1 MKYEIIIFTIKRSF
15 MNQMIIDVREPIE
28 FKMGHVKGSVN
39 IPPSKLMA
47 GAEKLNGVPKDTEL
61 ILYCRTGSRS
71 AVAMNILRDKGFT
84 NIINGVNKDVVKSK
98 YL

>member
-1 MKYEIIIFTIKRSF
+1 
-15 MNQMIIDVREPIE
+15 MIIDVREPIE
-28 FKMGHVKGSVN
+28 FKMGHVKGAIN

-47 GAEKLNGVPKDTEL
+47 GAEKLRDIPKDTEL

-71 AVAMNILRDKGFT
+71 AVSMNILQNMGYT
-84 NIINGVNKDVVKSK
+84 NIVNGINKDVVKSK